1 MVKVYMPASPASDFY
16 VYRPY
21 SVVRLEEGPEE
32 GPSHKGFLTRN
43 KSVIPSTIRPSAYNH
58 PSPPTASEL
67 TYEGN
72 PAVVGSEEMGKA
84 SWRVVSERVSENLL
98 LLLLL

>member
-16 VYRPY
+16 RPY
-21 SVVRLEEGPEE
+21 SVVRLEE